1 MNKFLFLLA
10 MLLIALHPVSAS
22 TGAELIVSIPDQ
34 TVILVEGGK
43 LIARYRV
50 STSKFGNG
58 DSSGSYRTP
67 LGTLFVSGKFATICR
82 PAPSLRIGCPPAK

>member
-1 MNKFLFLLA
+1 MNKFRFLLA
-10 MLLIALHPVSAS
+10 IVLIALHPISAS

-34 TVILVEGGK
+34 TVVLVEGGK

-67 LGTLFVSGKFATICR
+67 LGSYSSPENLATICR